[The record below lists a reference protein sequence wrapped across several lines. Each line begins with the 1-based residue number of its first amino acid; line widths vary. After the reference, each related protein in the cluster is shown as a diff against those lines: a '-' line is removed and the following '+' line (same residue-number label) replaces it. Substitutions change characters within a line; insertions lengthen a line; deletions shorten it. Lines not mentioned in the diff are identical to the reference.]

1 MTLTLL
7 SFISQIVCAFAR
19 AFYPVVKIFLRTEK
33 SKTFFDERQ
42 QEHWNSVVEKAATLK
57 ENPHFASSATY
68 WVHVA
73 SAGELEQVIPILRT
87 LHEKHRVCFFLTYFS
102 PSTKPFLKNCVGLI
116 GATSLP
122 WEQPQLYRA
131 AIKNLAIRR
140 LILVRYDFWPALIS
154 EFHKSNLP
162 LSIVAA
168 TLRKARSPLPDF
180 FQEALRRFWFN
191 LSDSIFL
198 VSTTE
203 KNALNSEN
211 FSAQKMYVAGDA
223 KWVRAKE
230 RAAKVRRN
238 TVSQPIQKLQNALKD
253 PDSSNTRRVVV
264 FGSPHREELQTLKKL
279 LTDVNSHSEI
289 VYIVA
294 PHEVDTSTIES
305 FIDDLKNPS
314 VIFCKISEAGRD
326 DWLGALEEHDK
337 TTVIVL
343 DTFGFLAES
352 YGLADLA
359 IVGGGFDG
367 QLHNVLEPT
376 AFPVLTLFGNRATR
390 APEAQILLTNN
401 AAVGFS
407 TPELLFQFLHR
418 WSTLNRDD
426 AVRSE
431 MLQKHTEVCKNATSL
446 FASLPDTSEVVCQA
460 LASLDALEAL

>member
-1 MTLTLL
+1 MTLMLL
-7 SFISQIVCAFAR
+7 SFLSQIVCAFVR
-19 AFYPVVKIFLRTEK
+19 AFSPIIEIFLRAEK
-33 SKTFFDERQ
+33 AKTFFAERQ
-42 QEHWNSVVEKAATLK
+42 VAHWSSVIEKAATLK
-57 ENPHFASSATY
+57 GKPHFVGSATY

-122 WEQPQLYRA
+122 WEDPKHYRS
-131 AIKNLAIRR
+131 AIESLSIRR
-140 LILVRYDFWPALIS
+140 LILVRYDFWPALIA

-162 LSIVAA
+162 ISIVAA
-168 TLRKARSPLPDF
+168 TLRKARSPLPCFIQD
-180 FQEALRRFWFN
+180 ALRRFWFN
-191 LSDSIFL
+191 LSDSVFL
-198 VSTTE
+198 VSAAE
-203 KNALNSEN
+203 KNALNLEN
-211 FSAQKMYVAGDA
+211 FSAQKIYVAGDA

-230 RAAKVRRN
+230 RAANVRQN
-238 TVSQPIQKLQNALKD
+238 TVSAPIQKLQKSLR
-253 PDSSNTRRVVV
+253 DSDSNNTRRVVV
-264 FGSPHREELQTLKKL
+264 FGSPHREELQTLKKM
-279 LTDVNSHSEI
+279 LTHANSHSEI
-289 VYIVA
+289 VFVVA
-294 PHEVDTSTIES
+294 PHEVDKSTIDS
-305 FIDDLKNPS
+305 LVDDLKNPS
-314 VIFCKISEAGRD
+314 VIFCKISEAARD
-326 DWLGALEEHDK
+326 DWASALNQKGK
-337 TTVIVL
+337 TTVILL

-390 APEAQILLTNN
+390 APEAQILLTSN

-407 TPELLFQFLHR
+407 TPELLFQFLYR

-426 AVRSE
+426 VVRSE
-431 MLQKHTEVCKNATSL
+431 MLQKRSEVCKNAASL

-460 LASLDALEAL
+460 LASRDALEAF